1 MADKWNGNES
11 IAYVSCEVLYQNPI
25 LVESVNAFLSS
36 AFALSDGTSMRSA
49 ESELCLSPTR
59 PNSVAYRPATHLQEL
74 IVSVFES
81 KCEGKCEIG
90 GCDVVVVELIKR
102 G

>member
-1 MADKWNGNES
+1 MADKLNSNES
-11 IAYVSCEVLYQNPI
+11 VAYVSCEVIYLNPI

-36 AFALSDGTSMRSA
+36 AFALSDGASMRSA

-59 PNSVAYRPATHLQEL
+59 PKSTAYRPATHLQEL
-74 IVSVFES
+74 IVSVFQR
-81 KCEGKCEIG
+81 KRDGNCEMEGCE
-90 GCDVVVVELIKR
+90 VVVVELIKR